1 MEKMEIKKQNP
12 SQINDHVL
20 RLEKYLFVISC
31 HTTAQHKMVSSLYH

>member
-20 RLEKYLFVISC
+20 RPEKIFVCDFLSYDG
-31 HTTAQHKMVSSLYH
+31 AA